1 MDNKYYKKIGMKV
14 LVLLFILIGLFLLY
28 KLAMFYL
35 PFLIAILVAS
45 IIEPIVKFLMK
56 RLKMKRKIACT
67 ISLLLVISIL
77 GTLITLGVT
86 KLITECT
93 DLIANSNEYF
103 KEVYEDAI
111 NYLNEVQEGR
121 TFIPKEVV
129 DVAKDSAGGII
140 DGLKGVAIN
149 TGKSIISTLG
159 SIPTMLTYVIIT
171 ILAII
176 FTCYDRQYVLDKIKS
191 QVPTKWFEKAK
202 EIYKEMFS
210 VSWNYI
216 KAEAKISSVFFV
228 IILIALLVFDFVGM
242 DVNSPILMAVII
254 GFVDMLPLFGAGAVM
269 IPWAI
274 YLAFTG
280 NLTLAIAL
288 MIVWG
293 AWAVLKQ
300 FLEPKMVSKEIGM
313 HPIFTLV
320 GMYTGFRI
328 LGVLGLM
335 IGPIIFLIIGNVFRE
350 LLKKGVLKSFFEL
363 D

>member
-35 PFLIAILVAS
+35 PFLIAILIAS

-56 RLKMKRKIACT
+56 RLKMKRKLACT

-103 KEVYEDAI
+103 KEVYDDAI

-121 TFIPKEVV
+121 TFVPKEVV

-191 QVPTKWFEKAK
+191 QVPTKWVEKAK

-216 KAEAKISSVFFV
+216 KAEAKLSSVFFV
-228 IILIALLVFDFVGM
+228 IILLALLVFDFVGM

-293 AWAVLKQ
+293 VWAVLKQ

>member
-1 MDNKYYKKIGMKV
+1 M
-14 LVLLFILIGLFLLY
+14 LIGLFLLY

-35 PFLIAILVAS
+35 PFLIAIIVAS
-45 IIEPIVKFLMK
+45 VIEPIVKFLMK
-56 RLKMKRKIACT
+56 RLKLKRKLACT
-67 ISLLLVISIL
+67 ISLLLVITIL
-77 GTLITLGVT
+77 GTLITLGTT
-86 KLITECT
+86 KLISECKN
-93 DLIANSNEYF
+93 LILNSNEYY
-103 KEVYEDAI
+103 KDVYDNAM
-111 NYLNEVQEGR
+111 NYLNEVQEGK
-121 TFIPKEVV
+121 TIIPKEVV
-129 DVAKDSAGGII
+129 DLAKESAGGII
-140 DGLKGVAIN
+140 DGAKGIAIN
-149 TGKSIISTLG
+149 TGKTILSTVS

-191 QVPTKWFEKAK
+191 QVPTKWVEKAK

-242 DVNSPILMAVII
+242 NVNSPILMAVII
-254 GFVDMLPLFGAGAVM
+254 GFIDMLPLFGAGAVM

-288 MIVWG
+288 MIVWVV
-293 AWAVLKQ
+293 WAILKQ

-320 GMYTGFRI
+320 GMYTGFRV

>member
-14 LVLLFILIGLFLLY
+14 LVLLFMLIGLFLLY

-35 PFLIAILVAS
+35 PFLIAIIVAS
-45 IIEPIVKFLMK
+45 VIEPIVKFLMK
-56 RLKMKRKIACT
+56 RLKLKRKLACT
-67 ISLLLVISIL
+67 ISLLLVITIL
-77 GTLITLGVT
+77 GTLITLGTT
-86 KLITECT
+86 KLISECKN
-93 DLIANSNEYF
+93 LILNSNEYY
-103 KEVYEDAI
+103 KDVYDNAM
-111 NYLNEVQEGR
+111 NYLNEVQEGK
-121 TFIPKEVV
+121 TIIPKEVV
-129 DVAKDSAGGII
+129 DLAKESAGGII
-140 DGLKGVAIN
+140 DGAKGIAIN
-149 TGKSIISTLG
+149 TGKTILSTVS

-191 QVPTKWFEKAK
+191 QVPTKWVEKAK

-242 DVNSPILMAVII
+242 NVNSPILMAVII
-254 GFVDMLPLFGAGAVM
+254 GFIDMLPLFGAGAVM

-288 MIVWG
+288 MIVWVV
-293 AWAVLKQ
+293 WAILKQ

-320 GMYTGFRI
+320 GMYTGFRV